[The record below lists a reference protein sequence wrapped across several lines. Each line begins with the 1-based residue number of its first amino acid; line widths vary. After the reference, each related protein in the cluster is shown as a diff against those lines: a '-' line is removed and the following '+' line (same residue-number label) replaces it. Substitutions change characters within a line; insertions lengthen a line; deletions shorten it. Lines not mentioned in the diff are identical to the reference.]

1 MKILGIDE
9 AGRGPVLGPMVMCG
23 VVIDESRVRDLV
35 NIGVKDS
42 KQLLPAK
49 RRALYE
55 QLQNLVD
62 SFHVVIVE
70 PKEIDAAVFASGFN
84 LNKLEAQKSADIIR
98 HLKPERAILDCP
110 SPNLMGYKSEVEFHL
125 GDTADRAVEI
135 IPRHKADVDFP
146 VVSAASIIAKVT
158 RDAIIEEL
166 KEKYG
171 EDFGSGYLSDPKTS
185 IFLEE
190 HWNTPAFATLFRKS
204 WEPWKR
210 ISYSQGQMHLANF
223 NK

>member
-9 AGRGPVLGPMVMCG
+9 AGRGPVLGPLVMCG
-23 VVIDESRVRDLV
+23 VVIDESRIRELV
-35 NIGVKDS
+35 NIGVKGS

-49 RRALYE
+49 RRLLYE
-55 QLQNLVD
+55 QLQTLVD

-70 PKEIDAAVFASGFN
+70 PREIDAALFSVDFN

-98 HLKPERAILDCP
+98 HLKPDRVILDCP
-110 SPNLMGYKSEVEFHL
+110 STNLAGYKGEVAFHL
-125 GDTADRAVEI
+125 GDTLDFTVEI
-135 IPRHKADVDFP
+135 ITRHKADVDFP

-166 KEKYG
+166 KEQHG
-171 EDFGSGYLSDPKTS
+171 VDFGSGYLSDPKTN

-190 HWNTPAFATLFRKS
+190 HWNAPVFATLFRKS

-210 ISYSQGQMHLANF
+210 IQYSQG
-223 NK
+223 